1 MFKPRYRRIIWFF
14 ALVLI
19 NITWWDIVLPRIG
32 LESFSEKS
40 RTKRLRKA
48 AGSFRVL
55 AVQMGGVMIKIG
67 QFLSARL
74 DVLPREITDE
84 LAGLQ
89 DEVQPEVFENIRAVV
104 ESDFDAPLEEKF
116 SEFEHVPVA
125 SASIGQVHCA
135 RIRRVSDQEQD
146 LAESPPV
153 VVKVQRPNIEEIIEV
168 DLSALRVV
176 GSWLQRYPPIRKRA
190 NVPALLSEFSRSL
203 YEEIDYLA
211 EGKNAE
217 TFAENFK
224 TRSEIIVP
232 HIIWSHTTRRVLTL
246 EDVGAIKIT
255 DYSAIEAAGINRAE
269 VANRLFD
276 TYLKQI
282 FEDRFFHADPH
293 PGNLFV
299 LPMPADESIDH
310 KTPWKLVFIDFG
322 MVGRISPHLLS
333 GLREILIAAGTRD
346 GGRLVR
352 AYKSLDVLLPGV
364 DLDLLERASNRVF
377 ERFWGKTAPELRNM
391 RHEEALEF
399 AGEFADLIY
408 EMPFQIPENLILL
421 GRSMGILSGMCTG
434 LDPDFNIWTN
444 LAPYAQKLMKDEGG
458 GVAAVLLKEITGTL
472 TALIN
477 LPKKAE
483 TLLNRI
489 EQGKLEVK
497 VPEISYHLGRLERMF
512 QRLGESIILA
522 AVLVSS
528 VQAYLAGHNILA
540 GGFGGIAFLLV
551 IWLLT
556 RRNR

>member
-1 MFKPRYRRIIWFF
+1 MIKSRYRRIVWFF
-14 ALVLI
+14 ALVLV
-19 NITWWDIVLPRIG
+19 NITWWDILLPRIG
-32 LESFSEKS
+32 LRKLSQKG
-40 RTKRLRKA
+40 RTKRLRRA
-48 AGSFRVL
+48 AASFRVL
-55 AVQMGGVMIKIG
+55 AIQMGGVMIKIG

-74 DVLPREITDE
+74 DVLPREVTDE

-89 DEVQPEVFENIRAVV
+89 DEVQPEVFDNVRAVI
-104 ESDFDAPLEEKF
+104 ESEFDAPLDEKF
-116 SEFEHVPVA
+116 TEFERAPIA

-135 RIRRVSDQEQD
+135 RIRKASDQDSE
-146 LAESPPV
+146 AGESPAV

-176 GSWLQRYPPIRKRA
+176 GDWLQRYPPIRKRA

-203 YEEIDYLA
+203 YEEVDYLA

-255 DYSAIEAAGINRAE
+255 DYAAIEAAGINRAE

-299 LPMPADESIDH
+299 LPLPADGAIDH

-333 GLREILIAAGTRD
+333 GLREILIAAGLRD

-364 DLDLLERASNRVF
+364 DLDLLEKASNRVF

-391 RHEEALEF
+391 RHEEAMEF
-399 AGEFADLIY
+399 AHEFGDLIY

-434 LDPDFNIWTN
+434 LNPDFNIWTN
-444 LAPYAQKLMKDEGG
+444 LAPYAQKLMEDESGG
-458 GVAAVLLKEITGTL
+458 AARVVLREITGTL
-472 TALIN
+472 TSLVS
-477 LPKKAE
+477 LPRKAE

-489 EQGKLEVK
+489 EQGRLEVK
-497 VPEISYHLGRLERMF
+497 VPEISYHLARLERMF
-512 QRLGESIILA
+512 RRLGESILLA
-522 AVLVSS
+522 AFLVSS
-528 VQAYLAGHNILA
+528 VQAYLAGHNYLA
-540 GGFGGIAFLLV
+540 GGLGVISFLLV

-556 RRNR
+556 RR

>member
-1 MFKPRYRRIIWFF
+1 MIKNRYRQIIWFF
-14 ALVLI
+14 AGILV
-19 NITWWDIVLPRIG
+19 NITWWDIVIPRIG
-32 LESFSEKS
+32 LRSLSQQGRS
-40 RTKRLRKA
+40 KRLRKA
-48 AGSFRVL
+48 ASSFRAL
-55 AVQMGGVMIKIG
+55 AVRMGGVMIKIG

-89 DEVQPEVFENIRAVV
+89 DEVQPEPFTNIRAVI
-104 ESDFDAPLEEKF
+104 ESDFDAPLEDKF
-116 SEFEHVPVA
+116 SEFDLVPIA

-135 RIRRVSDQEQD
+135 RIRRGTGQEQD
-146 LAESPPV
+146 QAESPKV
-153 VVKVQRPNIEEIIEV
+153 VVKVQRPDIEEIIAV

-299 LPMPADESIDH
+299 LPLQSDKPVDH
-310 KTPWKLVFIDFG
+310 QTPWKLVFVDFG
-322 MVGRISPHLLS
+322 MVGKISPQLLS
-333 GLREILIAAGTRD
+333 GLREILIAAATRD
-346 GGRLVR
+346 GGRLVH
-352 AYKSLDVLLPGV
+352 AYQSLDVLLPGV
-364 DLDLLERASNRVF
+364 DLDLLEKASNRVF

-391 RHEEALEF
+391 RHEEAIEF
-399 AGEFADLIY
+399 AHEFGDLMY

-434 LDPDFNIWTN
+434 LNPDFNIWTN
-444 LAPYAQKLMKDEGG
+444 LAPYAQKLMEDESGG
-458 GVAAVLLKEITGTL
+458 MMNVLLKEVSETL
-472 TALIN
+472 TTLIS
-477 LPKKAE
+477 LPKRTE

-489 EQGKLEVK
+489 EQGKLEVR

-512 QRLGESIILA
+512 RRLGESILLA
-522 AVLVSS
+522 AFLITS

-540 GGFGGIAFLLV
+540 IGLGAISFLLV

-556 RRNR
+556 RR